1 MSVFVMPKSAVQW
14 LLPSFP
20 WPMGLVFLVSARCQI
35 QSLRRIGYFGEL
47 KSEEGRSSA
56 LSDEEIP

>member
-1 MSVFVMPKSAVQW
+1 
-14 LLPSFP
+14 
-20 WPMGLVFLVSARCQI
+20 MGLVFLVSARCQI

>member
-35 QSLRRIGYFGEL
+35 KSVRLIGYLGE
-47 KSEEGRSSA
+47 
-56 LSDEEIP
+56 